1 MGSDAI
7 AVPVLK
13 YLAQE
18 AKGVCELAGVY
29 SQPDRPKGR
38 GKKLQPNPLAAAAQ
52 ELGLTLLQPEK
63 PGPDDVAWMRDNDI
77 QLVLVMAYGHI
88 LKKSLL
94 AAPPLG
100 FVNFHAS
107 LLPKYRGASP
117 VESAVA
123 SGETETGV
131 SLMRIIPKMDAGA
144 VCDVERVAIEPL
156 DTGASVRE
164 KLSAATVPLLAR
176 NLESLLNGTATFTEQ
191 DEAQAT
197 YCRKLEKTDGQLDFS
212 ATASVLAAR
221 INGLDPWPGCYC
233 EVGDVRVKLRAA
245 TVMQRGLPDE
255 SAGDIDRVPGSVLA
269 ASEDGVDIAAGKGSV
284 LRVRQLQRPGGRML
298 PAGDF
303 LRGFE
308 LPVGTVLGGSEM
320 RELTTRT

>member
-7 AVPVLK
+7 AVPVLEF
-13 YLAQE
+13 LAKD
-18 AKGVCELAGVY
+18 ARDLCAVAGVY

-38 GKKLQPNPLAAAAQ
+38 GKKLQPNPLAAAAIG
-52 ELGLTLLQPEK
+52 LGLPLRQPEK
-63 PGPDDVAWMRDNDI
+63 PGPDDVAWMRDNDV
-77 QLVLVMAYGHI
+77 QLVFVMAYGHI

-94 AAPPLG
+94 ATPSLG

-107 LLPKYRGASP
+107 LLPKLRGASP

-123 SGETETGV
+123 TGEHETGV

-144 VCDVERVAIEPL
+144 VCDVERVSIEPN

-176 NLESLLNGTATFTEQ
+176 HLPTLLAGTATFTEQ

-197 YCRKLEKTDGQLDFS
+197 YCRKLDKADGQLDFS
-212 ATASVLAAR
+212 ASASALAAR
-221 INGLDPWPGCYC
+221 INGLDPWPGCSC
-233 EVGDVRVKLRAA
+233 EVGDVRLKLREAA
-245 TVMQRGLPDE
+245 VLEPQVASDTPPGTV
-255 SAGDIDRVPGSVLA
+255 IA
-269 ASEDGVDIAAGKGSV
+269 ANAEGVDVAVGEGSV
-284 LRVRQLQRPGGRML
+284 LRLHQLQRPGGKML

-303 LRGFE
+303 LRGFA
-308 LPVGTVLGGSEM
+308 LPLGTRLSGGEM
-320 RELTTRT
+320 RGLVE